1 MENVDKGRT
10 WSVPAPERPVEEMTM
25 ALSSPFWRRKFYV
38 HPIQRKYFF
47 LSLFPLVVCGF
58 LLVFLVFFP
67 LHIALWESASD
78 TEKSVILSQIRSL
91 SVPVMLALLI
101 SMLVSSV
108 MSFFVTHRL
117 GGPLYRIE
125 QILRGVT
132 DGRLPTAVRI
142 RRDDDLQDFAGLFD
156 KAFKTISAAMGAVTE
171 HQAHAAKELAEL
183 HKKVKVEMDGEVLAG
198 LEEISRSHQEV
209 QHILENFKLPS
220 LQVSRREVAE

>member
-1 MENVDKGRT
+1 MPTEGELGQDLPLANAK
-10 WSVPAPERPVEEMTM
+10 EMM
-25 ALSSPFWRRKFYV
+25 MKPNSPFWRRRFYV

-67 LHIALWESASD
+67 LHMALWESASD
-78 TEKSVILSQIRSL
+78 PEKAAILSQIQSL
-91 SVPVMLALLI
+91 SVPIMLALLI

-125 QILRGVT
+125 QILHGVT
-132 DGRLPTAVRI
+132 DGEFPTGVRF

-183 HKKVKVEMDGEVLAG
+183 HRKVNAELDGEVLEG
-198 LEEISRSHQEV
+198 LEEISRSHREV

-220 LQVSRREVAE
+220 LPASRPEVAE

>member
-1 MENVDKGRT
+1 MKPT
-10 WSVPAPERPVEEMTM
+10 
-25 ALSSPFWRRKFYV
+25 FWRRKFYV

-67 LHIALWESASD
+67 LHMALWESASD
-78 TEKSVILSQIRSL
+78 PEKAAVLSQIRSL
-91 SVPVMLALLI
+91 SVPIMLALLI
-101 SMLVSSV
+101 SMLVSSI

-125 QILRGVT
+125 QILHGVT
-132 DGRLPTAVRI
+132 DGQLPTSVRI

-171 HQAHAAKELAEL
+171 HQARAAKELAALHQRVKAEL
-183 HKKVKVEMDGEVLAG
+183 DGEVLEG
-198 LEEISRSHQEV
+198 LEEISRSHREV

-220 LQVSRREVAE
+220 VQASRRESAQ